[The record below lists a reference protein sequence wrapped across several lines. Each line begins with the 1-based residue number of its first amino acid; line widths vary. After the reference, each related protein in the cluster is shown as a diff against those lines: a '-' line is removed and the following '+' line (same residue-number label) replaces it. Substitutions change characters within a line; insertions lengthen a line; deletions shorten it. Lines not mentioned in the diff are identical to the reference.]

1 MPITT
6 FITRLEPGPDDG
18 PVLAVKDIIDVAG
31 VPTTAGSR
39 AVADGVAPSVPTP
52 STTIYLRAQA
62 SQVATVDPVLAA
74 TANPQN
80 PSDVGVSNHRQPSSR
95 GRMLRGTRCTATIP
109 TSNRAS
115 PRTSRPER
123 S

>member
-18 PVLAVKDIIDVAG
+18 PVLAVKDIIDIAG

-62 SQVATVDPVLAA
+62 SQVAAVGSNARRHGQPAEPKRVD
-74 TANPQN
+74 
-80 PSDVGVSNHRQPSSR
+80 VSQPSSA
-95 GRMLRGTRCTATIP
+95 LVA
-109 TSNRAS
+109 RADAQGNAVH
-115 PRTSRPER
+115 RDHTYV
-123 S
+123 